1 MKKSELMTGMRVRTR
16 SGKIY
21 LVVKDIQHANRH
33 EELAFISKVGF
44 MSGSS
49 YDDNLIIKN
58 GYRDKFDI
66 VEVYTVNENP
76 NSLLQTFTLDLDVK
90 NSIWKRQEY
99 TAEQK
104 EIFKALKTL
113 GFNWIARDDINDAL
127 LAYDEKPRKKG
138 GYWIVGEDDYAC
150 DIACDF
156 AFDFIKGED
165 EEPFKIPEL

>member
-90 NSIWKRQEY
+90 NSIWKRQ
-99 TAEQK
+99 K
-104 EIFKALKTL
+104 
-113 GFNWIARDDINDAL
+113 
-127 LAYDEKPRKKG
+127 
-138 GYWIVGEDDYAC
+138 
-150 DIACDF
+150 
-156 AFDFIKGED
+156 
-165 EEPFKIPEL
+165 